1 MKDKYVTALVIAR
14 NELEDATK
22 WSDVDRAVDM
32 LNKILDEVL

>member
-14 NELEDATK
+14 NELQDATK
-22 WSDVDRAVDM
+22 WSDVERVEEM